1 LYSLLTAHPLMIMPG
16 RQQWLGHFVF
26 SSSSIRRTLAF
37 GAGRHNYST
46 LSFQSP
52 KGIRAFAFA
61 STAEMSKK
69 GEDVTQQQGGIE
81 GCSKSFCDDDSQF

>member
-1 LYSLLTAHPLMIMPG
+1 MIMPG

-26 SSSSIRRTLAF
+26 SSIIRRTLAL
-37 GAGRHNYST
+37 GACSHNYTT

-69 GEDVTQQQGGIE
+69 GEGGEDVTQQEGGIE